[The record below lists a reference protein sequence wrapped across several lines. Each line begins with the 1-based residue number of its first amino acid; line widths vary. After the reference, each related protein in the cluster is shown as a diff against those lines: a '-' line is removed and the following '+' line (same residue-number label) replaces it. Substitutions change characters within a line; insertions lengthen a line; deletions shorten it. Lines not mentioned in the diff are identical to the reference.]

1 MHYFCNSVKIVS
13 LLILFVFLMQV
24 RVSAQ
29 RYITSIDSALVSEIE
44 RTSGDARINKVKKLV
59 QYYVNTSPTN
69 GERWIEEGIN
79 YSRSVKDEK
88 TEADFMLLNGKICL
102 IRSQYRDAL
111 DYYQKALL
119 IYNKLKSE
127 NEIASCYN
135 EIAYVSN
142 YLGEF
147 QKGLE
152 YSYKAEK
159 LATEIKDQINQA
171 DAFNNISI
179 SNYLL
184 KDSLKAEQYYKKALA
199 LSKQIDYPIGLAA
212 AYVHK
217 SIYLFSAGQFDNGLE
232 YAFMALDEYK
242 RVDYRRGIAGTLE
255 NIALL
260 YRKKK
265 EFTKSLNYHNQSLEI
280 KGQIGDKQGI
290 AATYANIGLIYW
302 DTNDR
307 EKAKIYFQKSY
318 DLRYVLGDLRGLG
331 VVSDFFSQ
339 LFEEEGNYKESL
351 RYYKLYKT
359 YQDTLFNEKKQIQI
373 NMLSAQ
379 YESEKKESQIKQL
392 EADNALNKTIF
403 YYLLIIAILA
413 ISVAILFGVLIQ
425 KNKKTNQILIR
436 KNEQITEQK
445 ELLEKLNSELSLTN
459 AEKDKLFAII
469 AHDLKSP
476 FQSILGFSDI
486 ITTESDKLSKE
497 EILNYF
503 QLISE
508 SNNNLYEL
516 IENLLSWSL
525 IKMGKLKINP
535 EPFTPIDDINKII
548 RLYHGNLHEKN
559 ISVNLEASKEDHL
572 NIDRNSFMIIL
583 RNLISNSIKYTKSGG
598 SIDITAHK
606 SDGVYE
612 LKVRDSGVG
621 MSEEVI
627 EDILSKDINSTSGT
641 RGEKGTGF
649 GLMIC
654 LEMIERNNGKL
665 DISSTPGK
673 GTEFKV
679 IFNC

>member
-1 MHYFCNSVKIVS
+1 LHYFCNSVKIVS

-665 DISSTPGK
+665 DISSKPGK

>member
-1 MHYFCNSVKIVS
+1 
-13 LLILFVFLMQV
+13 MQV

-142 YLGEF
+142 YIGEF

>member
-1 MHYFCNSVKIVS
+1 LHYFCNSVKIVS

>member
-142 YLGEF
+142 YIGEF

>member
-1 MHYFCNSVKIVS
+1 
-13 LLILFVFLMQV
+13 MQV